1 MKLVNLLLEAFSD
14 TLYEMSNLSNKSTG
28 LDRVIYIS
36 TKAGAMHGPRVKV
49 YNSSVGRSRST
60 SISISDN
67 PKVVTFDGAKIGGR
81 ELKKIKEWITL
92 NKEVLLKHWNS
103 EQGYQTSDEVIP
115 KLKRL

>member
-1 MKLVNLLLEAFSD
+1 M
-14 TLYEMSNLSNKSTG
+14 
-28 LDRVIYIS
+28 
-36 TKAGAMHGPRVKV
+36 

-60 SISISDN
+60 SISISDD